1 ILQGVQT
8 YVTNPVARAAALVF
22 NPIAAWVKSGLGEA
36 GREYEADPARA
47 NIVAGF
53 LRGTI
58 SEEGLKAVWQG
69 LISPDIQT
77 TGAFSGP
84 GIRKVPIFGMKIG
97 SPEDE
102 ATRGILNFIAD
113 IPLGMLDRKSTRL
126 NSSHVAISYAVFCL
140 KKKR

>member
-1 ILQGVQT
+1 MVSGQAHEAPKEAGFVGKTAEAATPILQGVQT

-69 LISPDIQT
+69 LISP
-77 TGAFSGP
+77 A
-84 GIRKVPIFGMKIG
+84 
-97 SPEDE
+97 
-102 ATRGILNFIAD
+102 
-113 IPLGMLDRKSTRL
+113 
-126 NSSHVAISYAVFCL
+126 
-140 KKKR
+140 